1 MTTPHFAYAEDYG
14 YERDYGHNYLA
25 ILRALEHVLL
35 YNPQEAQARR
45 EVPCR
50 FLVPFDR
57 YEKVLQHLREAGQS
71 STTRNAWL
79 TKHSLTLEAL
89 EALESESANLVYV
102 PIGLGEIEHPIKT
115 YKVDA
120 ACAFRYG
127 DCTLRPAGP
136 SANGYYIDW
145 DIALDILIN
154 SETTEHA
161 DPDGGHFNHPGIYTP
176 YRGMLVD
183 AIVTRFL
190 TYPVLELVTKADPA
204 PAFDSRTAWEW
215 SSRWKPISLESS
227 GQLSYLFEQYTQWT
241 DKDIAF
247 ELLGVDDQG
256 LWIDGTQAPVIT
268 SVKMGDKT
276 DINYWMSLYATGLN
290 DSLKGYWP
298 TTINIRVCE
307 HRTVPVGSMGW
318 AGQV

>member
-1 MTTPHFAYAEDYG
+1 MTTPSFSYAEDYG
-14 YERDYGHNYLA
+14 YERDYGHGYLA

-35 YNPQEAQARR
+35 YNPNDAQARR

-79 TKHSLTLEAL
+79 AKHGLTLADL

-102 PIGLGEIEHPIKT
+102 PVGSGEIEHPIKT
-115 YKVDA
+115 YAVDG

-145 DIALDILIN
+145 DICLDILIK

-190 TYPVLELVTKADPA
+190 TYPVLEVVTKADPA
-204 PAFDSRTAWEW
+204 PTVDSRTAWDW
-215 SSRWKPISLESS
+215 TSRWEPLDHVETDRMRVLWDSYRAFAEPSEAYEFFNEDEARYWKDTTQVPI
-227 GQLSYLFEQYTQWT
+227 
-241 DKDIAF
+241 
-247 ELLGVDDQG
+247 
-256 LWIDGTQAPVIT
+256 IT
-268 SVKMGDKT
+268 HVSMGDKT

-307 HRTVPVGSMGW
+307 HRMVPVGSMGW
-318 AGQV
+318 AG